1 MAPSDPVMQHLST
14 PVGGDCVGG
23 ALLVVVVV
31 VDALKREISACRA
44 NSSWSL
50 LCMAMAMD
58 TSVVRSVIRSIVGCG
73 VVFC

>member
-1 MAPSDPVMQHLST
+1 MQHLST
-14 PVGGDCVGG
+14 PVGGDCGGG
-23 ALLVVVVV
+23 ASWVVVVVV